1 MVKEKRI
8 LYDHS
13 VDQRGYKWK
22 GSKTL
27 KKVKL
32 SEMPDYLSRN
42 YEKYSN
48 ICLNAR
54 IKFVKIPRGTSPK
67 IRKVAL

>member
-13 VDQRGYKWK
+13 VDQRDYKWK

-27 KKVKL
+27 KKVEL
-32 SEMPDYLSRN
+32 SEMPDYLSKN

-48 ICLNAR
+48 WLE
-54 IKFVKIPRGTSPK
+54 T
-67 IRKVAL
+67 

>member
-48 ICLNAR
+48 WLE
-54 IKFVKIPRGTSPK
+54 T
-67 IRKVAL
+67 